1 MSGYWIILI
10 VLGIFLIGLLIL
22 LFFTKRIRKE
32 RISPYEEALI
42 ALIDEEE
49 ELALKKFQEAVFL
62 DSNNVEA
69 YIRLAELLRKRN
81 EPLKALQIHRYLFA
95 RRKLPKKITNR
106 ILVQIAKDYIALGEY
121 EKVTDTLKKLIK
133 SEPQNEQYNKLL
145 LLSYERSSLWNEAIE
160 TFRKMAKQFGYPK
173 ENLFNYEIY
182 AAYEANKKGDKELA
196 EKVLARVLKMN
207 PESIP
212 ALIYS
217 GDIEY
222 SKGNIEEAI
231 KSYNKVINI
240 DTRSGQI
247 VFPRLMKS
255 YYEKGEFQKIEE
267 TYKNVLEK
275 LPEDNRTSLSLA
287 DYYLKMGRLNEA
299 HELLKNEV
307 ETYPDSIKTNL
318 LLLLTEMEL
327 VKSEAVAILRHIVEL
342 YKKREIFKCRKC
354 GSISEDFI
362 IRCSECGE
370 WETYEL
376 EKLL

>member
-1 MSGYWIILI
+1 MSGYWIIPI

-22 LFFTKRIRKE
+22 LFFMKRIRKE

-62 DSNNVEA
+62 NSDNVEA

-95 RRKLPKKITNR
+95 RRRLPKKIINR
-106 ILVQIAKDYIALGEY
+106 ILVQTAKDYIALEAY
-121 EKVTDTLKKLIK
+121 EKVTETLKKLIK

-145 LLSYERSSLWNEAIE
+145 LLSYEKSSLWNEAIE
-160 TFRKMAKQFGYPK
+160 TFRKMAKQFSYPK

-182 AAYEANKKGDKELA
+182 AAYEVNKKGDKELA
-196 EKVLARVLKMN
+196 EKILARILKMK

-231 KSYNKVINI
+231 KLYNKVINI
-240 DTRSGQI
+240 DARSGQI

-275 LPEDNRTSLSLA
+275 LPEDNRTSISLA

-327 VKSEAVAILRHIVEL
+327 EKSEAVAILRHIIDL
-342 YKKREIFKCRKC
+342 YKKKEIFKCRKC

-362 IRCSECGE
+362 IRCSKCGE

-376 EKLL
+376 EK

>member
-1 MSGYWIILI
+1 MSGYWIIPI

-22 LFFTKRIRKE
+22 LFFMKRIRKE
-32 RISPYEEALI
+32 RILPYEEALI

-62 DSNNVEA
+62 DSDNVEA

-95 RRKLPKKITNR
+95 RRRLPKKIINR
-106 ILVQIAKDYIALGEY
+106 ILVQTAKDYIALEAY
-121 EKVTDTLKKLIK
+121 EKVTETLKKLIK

-145 LLSYERSSLWNEAIE
+145 LLSYEKSSLWNEAIE
-160 TFRKMAKQFGYPK
+160 TFRKMAKQFSYPK

-182 AAYEANKKGDKELA
+182 AAYEVNKKGDKELA
-196 EKVLARVLKMN
+196 EKILARVLKMK

-212 ALIYS
+212 ALVYL

-231 KSYNKVINI
+231 KLYNKVINI
-240 DTRSGQI
+240 DARSGQI

-275 LPEDNRTSLSLA
+275 LPEDNRTSISLA
-287 DYYLKMGRLNEA
+287 DYYLKMGRLSEA

-327 VKSEAVAILRHIVEL
+327 EKSEAVAILRHIIDL
-342 YKKREIFKCRKC
+342 YKKKEIFKCRKC

-376 EKLL
+376 EK

>member
-1 MSGYWIILI
+1 MSGYWIIPI

-22 LFFTKRIRKE
+22 LFFMKRIRKE

-62 DSNNVEA
+62 DSDNVEA

-95 RRKLPKKITNR
+95 RRRLPKKIINR
-106 ILVQIAKDYIALGEY
+106 ILVQTAKDYIALEAY
-121 EKVTDTLKKLIK
+121 EKVTETLKKLIK

-145 LLSYERSSLWNEAIE
+145 LLSYEKSSLWNEAIE
-160 TFRKMAKQFGYPK
+160 TFRKMAKQFSYPK

-182 AAYEANKKGDKELA
+182 AAYEVNKKGDKELA
-196 EKVLARVLKMN
+196 EKILARILKMK

-231 KSYNKVINI
+231 KLYNKVINI
-240 DTRSGQI
+240 DARSGQI

-275 LPEDNRTSLSLA
+275 LPEDNRTSISLA

-327 VKSEAVAILRHIVEL
+327 EKSEAVAILRHIIDL
-342 YKKREIFKCRKC
+342 YKKKEIFKCRKC

-376 EKLL
+376 EK

>member
-1 MSGYWIILI
+1 MSGYWIIPI
-10 VLGIFLIGLLIL
+10 VFGIFLIGLLIL
-22 LFFTKRIRKE
+22 LFFMKRIRKE
-32 RISPYEEALI
+32 RILPYEEALI

-62 DSNNVEA
+62 DSDNVEA

-95 RRKLPKKITNR
+95 RRRLPKKIINR
-106 ILVQIAKDYIALGEY
+106 ILVQTAKDYIALEAY
-121 EKVTDTLKKLIK
+121 EKVTETLKKLIK

-145 LLSYERSSLWNEAIE
+145 LLSYEKSSLWNEAIE
-160 TFRKMAKQFGYPK
+160 TFRKMAKQFSYPK

-182 AAYEANKKGDKELA
+182 AAYEVNKKGDKELA
-196 EKVLARVLKMN
+196 EKILARILKMK

-231 KSYNKVINI
+231 KLYNKVINI
-240 DTRSGQI
+240 DARSGQI

-275 LPEDNRTSLSLA
+275 LPEDNRTSISLA

-307 ETYPDSIKTNL
+307 
-318 LLLLTEMEL
+318 
-327 VKSEAVAILRHIVEL
+327 
-342 YKKREIFKCRKC
+342 
-354 GSISEDFI
+354 
-362 IRCSECGE
+362 
-370 WETYEL
+370 
-376 EKLL
+376 

>member
-1 MSGYWIILI
+1 MSGYWIIPI

-22 LFFTKRIRKE
+22 LFFMKRIRKE

-62 DSNNVEA
+62 DSDNVEA

-95 RRKLPKKITNR
+95 RRRLPKKIINR
-106 ILVQIAKDYIALGEY
+106 ILVQTAKDYIALEAY

-145 LLSYERSSLWNEAIE
+145 LLSYEKSSLWNEAIE
-160 TFRKMAKQFGYPK
+160 TFRKMAKQFSYPK

-182 AAYEANKKGDKELA
+182 AAYEVNKKGDKELA
-196 EKVLARVLKMN
+196 EKILARILKMK

-231 KSYNKVINI
+231 KLYNKVINI
-240 DTRSGQI
+240 DARSGQI

-275 LPEDNRTSLSLA
+275 LPEDNRTSISLA

-327 VKSEAVAILRHIVEL
+327 EKSEAVAILRHIIDL
-342 YKKREIFKCRKC
+342 YKKKEIFKCRKC

-376 EKLL
+376 EK

>member
-1 MSGYWIILI
+1 MSGYWIIPI
-10 VLGIFLIGLLIL
+10 VLGIFLIGLSIL
-22 LFFTKRIRKE
+22 LFFMKRIRKE

-62 DSNNVEA
+62 DSDNVEA

-95 RRKLPKKITNR
+95 RRRLPKKIINR
-106 ILVQIAKDYIALGEY
+106 ILVQTAKDYIALEAY
-121 EKVTDTLKKLIK
+121 EKVTETLKNLIK

-145 LLSYERSSLWNEAIE
+145 LLSYEKSSLWNEAIE
-160 TFRKMAKQFGYPK
+160 TFRKMAKQFSYPK

-182 AAYEANKKGDKELA
+182 AAYEVNKKGDKELA
-196 EKVLARVLKMN
+196 EKILARVLKMK

-212 ALIYS
+212 ALVYL

-231 KSYNKVINI
+231 KLYNKVINI
-240 DTRSGQI
+240 DARSGQI

-275 LPEDNRTSLSLA
+275 LPEDNRTNISLA
-287 DYYLKMGRLNEA
+287 DYYLKMGRLSEA

-307 ETYPDSIKTNL
+307 ETYPDSIETNL

-327 VKSEAVAILRHIVEL
+327 EKSEAVAILRHIIEV
-342 YKKREIFKCRKC
+342 YKKKEIFKCRKC
-354 GSISEDFI
+354 GFISEDFI
-362 IRCSECGE
+362 IRCPECGE

-376 EKLL
+376 EK

>member
-1 MSGYWIILI
+1 MSGYWIIPI
-10 VLGIFLIGLLIL
+10 VLGIFLIGLSIL
-22 LFFTKRIRKE
+22 LFFMKRIRKE

-62 DSNNVEA
+62 DSDNVEA

-95 RRKLPKKITNR
+95 RRRLPKKIINR
-106 ILVQIAKDYIALGEY
+106 ILVQTAKDYIALEAY
-121 EKVTDTLKKLIK
+121 EKVTETLKNLIK

-145 LLSYERSSLWNEAIE
+145 LLSYEKSSLWNEAIE
-160 TFRKMAKQFGYPK
+160 TFRKMAKQFSYPK

-182 AAYEANKKGDKELA
+182 AAYEVNKKGDKELA
-196 EKVLARVLKMN
+196 EKILARVLKMK

-212 ALIYS
+212 ALVYL

-231 KSYNKVINI
+231 KLYNKVINI
-240 DTRSGQI
+240 DARSGQI

-275 LPEDNRTSLSLA
+275 LPEDNRTNISLA
-287 DYYLKMGRLNEA
+287 DYYLKMGRLSEA

-307 ETYPDSIKTNL
+307 ETYPDSIETNL

-327 VKSEAVAILRHIVEL
+327 RKSEAVAILRHIIEV
-342 YKKREIFKCRKC
+342 YKKKEIFKCRKC
-354 GSISEDFI
+354 GFISEDFI
-362 IRCSECGE
+362 IRCPECGE

-376 EKLL
+376 EK

>member
-1 MSGYWIILI
+1 MSGYWIIPI

-22 LFFTKRIRKE
+22 LFFMKRIRKE

-62 DSNNVEA
+62 DSDNVEA

-95 RRKLPKKITNR
+95 RRRLPKKIINR
-106 ILVQIAKDYIALGEY
+106 ILVQTAKDYIALEAY
-121 EKVTDTLKKLIK
+121 EKVTETLKKLIK

-145 LLSYERSSLWNEAIE
+145 LLSYEKSSLWNEAIE
-160 TFRKMAKQFGYPK
+160 TFRKMAKQFSYPK

-182 AAYEANKKGDKELA
+182 AAYEVNKKGDKELA
-196 EKVLARVLKMN
+196 EKILARVLKMK

-212 ALIYS
+212 ALIYL
-217 GDIEY
+217 GDIQY

-231 KSYNKVINI
+231 KLYNKVINI
-240 DTRSGQI
+240 DARSGQI

-275 LPEDNRTSLSLA
+275 LPEDNRTNISLA
-287 DYYLKMGRLNEA
+287 DYYLKMGRLSEA

-307 ETYPDSIKTNL
+307 ETYPDSIETNL

-327 VKSEAVAILRHIVEL
+327 GKSEAVAILRHIIEV
-342 YKKREIFKCRKC
+342 YKKKEIFKCRKC
-354 GSISEDFI
+354 GFISEDFI
-362 IRCSECGE
+362 IRCSACGE

-376 EKLL
+376 EK

>member
-1 MSGYWIILI
+1 MSGYWIIPI
-10 VLGIFLIGLLIL
+10 VLGIFLIGLSIL
-22 LFFTKRIRKE
+22 LFFMKRIRKE

-62 DSNNVEA
+62 DSDNVEA

-81 EPLKALQIHRYLFA
+81 EPLKALHIHRYLFA
-95 RRKLPKKITNR
+95 RRRLPKKIINR
-106 ILVQIAKDYIALGEY
+106 ILVQTAKDYIALEAY
-121 EKVTDTLKKLIK
+121 EKVTETLKNLIK

-145 LLSYERSSLWNEAIE
+145 LLSYEKSSLWNEAIE
-160 TFRKMAKQFGYPK
+160 TFRKMAKQFSYPK

-182 AAYEANKKGDKELA
+182 AAYEVNKKGDKELA
-196 EKVLARVLKMN
+196 EKILARVLKMK

-212 ALIYS
+212 ALVYL

-231 KSYNKVINI
+231 KLYNKVINI
-240 DTRSGQI
+240 DARSGQI

-275 LPEDNRTSLSLA
+275 LPEDNRTNVSLA
-287 DYYLKMGRLNEA
+287 DYYLKMGRLSEA

-307 ETYPDSIKTNL
+307 ETYPDSIETNL

-327 VKSEAVAILRHIVEL
+327 RKSEAVAILRHIIEV
-342 YKKREIFKCRKC
+342 YKKKEIFKCRKC
-354 GSISEDFI
+354 GFISEDFI
-362 IRCSECGE
+362 IRCPECGE

-376 EKLL
+376 EK